1 MVFYQSI
8 GPFTPLKT
16 TLNLQN
22 YHEIKVQS
30 VKPHDL
36 FVDVDATIYIKT
48 EIEKQIYIY
57 IYIQSIVSPNK

>member
-36 FVDVDATIYIKT
+36 FVDVDATIYR
-48 EIEKQIYIY
+48 
-57 IYIQSIVSPNK
+57 

>member
-22 YHEIKVQS
+22 YQIKVQS

-36 FVDVDATIYIKT
+36 FVDVDATIYR
-48 EIEKQIYIY
+48 
-57 IYIQSIVSPNK
+57 

>member
-22 YHEIKVQS
+22 YHEIKVQ

-36 FVDVDATIYIKT
+36 FVDVDATIYIKANRDRKT
-48 EIEKQIYIY
+48 DIYIY
-57 IYIQSIVSPNK
+57 THTINCFP

>member
-8 GPFTPLKT
+8 GPFTPLKK

-36 FVDVDATIYIKT
+36 FLWMSTR
-48 EIEKQIYIY
+48 
-57 IYIQSIVSPNK
+57 QSIDKNK